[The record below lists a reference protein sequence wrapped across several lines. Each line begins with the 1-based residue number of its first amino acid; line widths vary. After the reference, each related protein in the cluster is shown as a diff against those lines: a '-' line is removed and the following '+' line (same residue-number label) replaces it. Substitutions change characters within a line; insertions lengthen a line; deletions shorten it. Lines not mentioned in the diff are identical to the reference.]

1 MKKYQNFSNAELNL
15 KMKSLENEYE
25 STKHKILE
33 LIEKMEKLDSE
44 YIEAQAEVENRN
56 KGIWQ

>member
-1 MKKYQNFSNAELNL
+1 MKKYQNFTNAELNL

>member
-1 MKKYQNFSNAELNL
+1 MKKYQNFTNAELNI

-25 STKHKILE
+25 TTKHKILE
-33 LIEKMEKLDSE
+33 LVEKLEKLDSE
-44 YIEAQAEVENRN
+44 YTEAQTEVENRN

>member
-1 MKKYQNFSNAELNL
+1 MKKYQNFTNAELNL

-44 YIEAQAEVENRN
+44 YIEAKGEVENRN

>member
-1 MKKYQNFSNAELNL
+1 MKKYQSFTNAELNL

>member
-1 MKKYQNFSNAELNL
+1 MKKYQNFTNAELNL

-44 YIEAQAEVENRN
+44 YIEAKAEVENRN

>member
-1 MKKYQNFSNAELNL
+1 MKKYQNFTNAELNL

-44 YIEAQAEVENRN
+44 YIEVQAEVENRN